1 MNKRIDL
8 HMHTLFSDG
17 ELLPSELARRAVKL
31 NHEAIAITDHIDAS
45 NVDNLPQIQ
54 KAVDDVNENWDIDV
68 ILGAE
73 ITHTPVESI
82 DKIARKA
89 RKLGAEL
96 IVVHGETLNEPV
108 VEGTNYAA
116 VNSKNVD
123 ILAHPGL
130 LSKDEAEIALKND
143 VYIEITARNGHSLS
157 NGHVANVCR
166 EVGNKMIINTD
177 THSPDNIITF
187 ERSKIIGL
195 GAGLNESEVE
205 KAIVDNPRELIER
218 L

>member
-130 LSKDEAEIALKND
+130 LSKEEAEIALKND

>member
-130 LSKDEAEIALKND
+130 LSKEEAEIALKND

-205 KAIVDNPRELIER
+205 KAIVDNPRELVER